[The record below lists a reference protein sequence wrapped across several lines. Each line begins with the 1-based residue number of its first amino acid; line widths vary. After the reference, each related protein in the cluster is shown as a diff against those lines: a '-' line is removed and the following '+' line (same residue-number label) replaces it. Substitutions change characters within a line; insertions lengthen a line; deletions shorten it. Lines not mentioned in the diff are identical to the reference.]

1 MNTAINNPLLNDK
14 HQELR
19 LQVREFAVNEIKPL
33 AQKLD
38 ENAEFSPEL
47 TRKMGKLGLFGMTI
61 PAEYGGKNL
70 DTLSYIIAVEELA
83 RVDSSQ
89 AATIAAHN
97 SLGISPIY
105 KYGTPDL
112 KNRFLPKLTTGEHL
126 WAFGLTEPN
135 AGSDAKAV
143 ETKAVLNNNQWIVN
157 GKKVFI
163 TNSASELSMGVTV
176 LVNTS
181 TDPDQKEFSAI
192 LLEREPANYKTES
205 IKNKMVWRSA
215 DTGRLS
221 FIDSVASKENIL
233 GERGKGMHIMLET
246 LDSGRL
252 SIAAIGLGLAQGA
265 FDMAREHAQK
275 RKQFGKSLSKFQAIS
290 DKLADMDIKLELAR
304 NYLYNTCWLKDNNL
318 PFTKQAAISKFYTS
332 EIAKEIADEAVQ
344 IFGAYG
350 LFKDNDIERFY
361 RDQRILRIGEG
372 TSEILKLVISKHIE
386 I

>member
-1 MNTAINNPLLNDK
+1 MNTIINHPLLK
-14 HQELR
+14 EQHKKLR
-19 LQVREFAVNEIKPL
+19 LQVKEFALNEIKPI

-38 ENAEFSPEL
+38 ENAEFSSDL
-47 TRKMGKLGLFGMTI
+47 TRKMGKMGLLGMTI
-61 PAEYGGKNL
+61 PKEYGGMNL
-70 DTLSYIIAVEELA
+70 DTLSYIISVEELA

-105 KYGTPDL
+105 KYGT
-112 KNRFLPKLTTGEHL
+112 KSQKEKFLPKLTTGDYL

-135 AGSDAKAV
+135 AGSDVKAI
-143 ETKAVLNNNQWIVN
+143 ETKAVLDYDQWIVN

-163 TNSASELSMGVTV
+163 TNSASVLSMGVTL

-181 TDPDQKEFSAI
+181 DNPDQKEFSTI
-192 LLEREPANYKTES
+192 LMERDKANYRVES

-215 DTGRLS
+215 DTGRLT
-221 FIDSVASKENIL
+221 FKNSVAPKENIL
-233 GERGKGMHIMLET
+233 GKRGNGMHIMLET

-265 FDMAREHAQK
+265 FDMAREYALK
-275 RKQFGKSLSKFQAIS
+275 RKQFGKSLSKFQSIS
-290 DKLADMDIKLELAR
+290 DKLAEMDVQLELAR
-304 NYLYNTCWLKDNNL
+304 NYLYYSCWLKDNNL
-318 PFTKQAAISKFYTS
+318 PFAKQAAISKLYTS
-332 EIAKEIADEAVQ
+332 EIAKEITDEAVQ

-372 TSEILKLVISKHIE
+372 TSEILKMVISKYIE